1 MDEAFYTNYL
11 ANRLNNNLPK
21 AMAKKNEHSLRR
33 MVKAAIKL
41 WRAQNPGVQP
51 TAAQVKQ
58 WIKDADAVN
67 FDLVINVHDLKGGH
81 LIPDSAA
88 AVHDEVY
95 DAMNK
100 KVAPWQWT
108 DPIAGRLAALELRNQ
123 LRDEEMKEVN
133 QKLSQVETSVRT
145 SETNVMAAIAA
156 LATQVSIKGGG
167 GGRGRGY

>member
-67 FDLVINVHDLKGGH
+67 FDLAINVYDLKGGH

-95 DAMNK
+95 EAMNK
-100 KVAPWQWT
+100 KVAAAT
-108 DPIAGRLAALELRNQ
+108 DPIASRLAALELRNQ

-156 LATQVSIKGGG
+156 LATQVSSKGGG